1 MDSKK
6 LQNIISQGE
15 GITVEYKKANK
26 KLPDN
31 LFETICAFLNRN
43 GGEILLG
50 VDDDKNVHGV
60 DENVVEQLT
69 KQIVN
74 LSNNP
79 QKLFPS
85 FLLEPKIVE
94 IKGKKLIYIFVSVS
108 SQVHNTA
115 GKIYDRSADGDF
127 VLKSDEQIKQLYN
140 RKSLEYSENKIYPF
154 LDENDFE
161 EEVIERT
168 RKIIRIYR
176 PDHPWNELTNIEF
189 YKTAGLYRKDIFT
202 GQEGFTMSALLL
214 FGKMKSFKVL
224 FLIIK

>member
-6 LQNIISQGE
+6 LQNIIAQGE
-15 GITVEYKKANK
+15 GITVEYKKANR
-26 KLPDN
+26 KLSDN
-31 LFETICAFLNRN
+31 LFETVCAFLNRN

-50 VDDDKNVHGV
+50 VDDDKNVLGV
-60 DENVVEQLT
+60 DENVVEQLS

-94 IKGKKLIYIFVSVS
+94 IKGKKLIYIFVPVS

-161 EEVIERT
+161 EGVIERT

-176 PDHPWNELTNIEF
+176 PDHPWNELTNMEFLKRPVCIEKIF
-189 YKTAGLYRKDIFT
+189 LQDRKD
-202 GQEGFTMSALLL
+202 LLCL
-214 FGKMKSFKVL
+214 HYCFLVKMKLFKVL